1 MKKFKIDIRNDG
13 VVVVHIDDKRY
24 DYYCSNVARALY
36 LQDKLSKKPGKLFN
50 EIKQISKEIKNDCH
64 NDDWS
69 AGLRKELL
77 CETIPLGC
85 GAHI

>member
-1 MKKFKIDIRNDG
+1 MKKFKINIRNDG

-50 EIKQISKEIKNDCH
+50 EIKQISKEVHRDRKND
-64 NDDWS
+64 DRS
-69 AGLRKELL
+69 TGIGEELL
-77 CETIPLGC
+77 CEAIPS
-85 GAHI
+85 